1 MQVKKRRIK
10 GHLLIELAGDMDAYE
25 AEDFESDILKA
36 VEKGDTS
43 VIVDFDKLE
52 YISSSGLRALLNLR
66 SRLEEKS
73 GRLVLVSI
81 KGSVL
86 GVFRTS
92 KLIDIFRVAK
102 DVNEAIG

>member
-1 MQVKKRRIK
+1 MQVKKRRIRDH
-10 GHLLIELAGDMDAYE
+10 HLVEQAGDMDAYE
-25 AEDFESDILKA
+25 AEDFESGMLKA
-36 VEKGDTS
+36 VEKGNIS
-43 VIVDFDKLE
+43 IIISFDKLN
-52 YISSSGLRALLNLR
+52 YISSSGLRVLLNLR
-66 SRLEEKS
+66 SKLEEKR

-102 DVNEAIG
+102 DVDEAIG